1 MPIVS
6 ELILSLMLTAS
17 LSAGAPLSA
26 PPGLAVSLPAITA
39 QAQQLHTPLMILH
52 AGGVTPEG
60 VTGSNSLEALEHS
73 YENGFRLL
81 ELDFSADEDV
91 VCIAENDACGVD
103 AIQVLL
109 GCSVG
114 KGNLLFNLGNGL
126 TNEVGASL
134 RRVSDTEFEGTR
146 LLGTFCYNP
155 QAVFPMYFVVRV
167 NKKPAAYGMWKKQPA
182 FGNAQAQ
189 WDSDQGKYKLYPG
202 YGRDMAGN
210 DIGYYMSYDC
220 AEGEQVEVQV
230 GVSFVSIANA
240 RENLNAE
247 QKGFEFENVVKE
259 GHDEWAR
266 TLDRVT
272 VEGGTEDQRR
282 VFYTALYHTQIHPTV
297 LQDVNGEYPKMESN
311 ENGNAYL
318 SLKFF
323 CAFTLSLLIPM
334 TLYPSAK
341 NLS

>member
-114 KGNLLFNLGNGL
+114 KGNLLFHLRGKQAFSFYNRKTGKAVRLVL
-126 TNEVGASL
+126 RPTPAEYQTKEERFRYLQDAAPASL
-134 RRVSDTEFEGTR
+134 FDV
-146 LLGTFCYNP
+146 
-155 QAVFPMYFVVRV
+155 
-167 NKKPAAYGMWKKQPA
+167 KPAVLSLPERARLFQSHPCDGCGEVTGANWLRLA
-182 FGNAQAQ
+182 G
-189 WDSDQGKYKLYPG
+189 DRKLCV
-202 YGRDMAGN
+202 
-210 DIGYYMSYDC
+210 DC
-220 AEGEQVEVQV
+220 
-230 GVSFVSIANA
+230 
-240 RENLNAE
+240 
-247 QKGFEFENVVKE
+247 
-259 GHDEWAR
+259 
-266 TLDRVT
+266 
-272 VEGGTEDQRR
+272 
-282 VFYTALYHTQIHPTV
+282 YHTYDRFHV
-297 LQDVNGEYPKMESN
+297 
-311 ENGNAYL
+311 
-318 SLKFF
+318 
-323 CAFTLSLLIPM
+323 
-334 TLYPSAK
+334 
-341 NLS
+341 